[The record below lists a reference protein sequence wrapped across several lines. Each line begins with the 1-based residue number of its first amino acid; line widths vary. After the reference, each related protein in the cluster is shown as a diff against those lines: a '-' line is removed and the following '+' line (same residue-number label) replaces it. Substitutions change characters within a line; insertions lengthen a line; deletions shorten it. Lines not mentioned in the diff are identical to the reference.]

1 MTRIPSN
8 VILALAAAWS
18 LQSAAPTQAQ
28 ATAVYRCPGPP
39 VLYTDAL
46 TPEEARQRGC
56 RTIEGAPVTVI
67 QGARPRAAAPST
79 AKGGASGTS
88 ANGSASA
95 SSGADARVDPA
106 AQRLRDA
113 DARRILEAELRREED
128 KLSLQKREFNNGEPE
143 RRGDERNFQN
153 YLDRVAQMKAGI
165 ARTDSDIAALKREI
179 GKLPP

>member
-1 MTRIPSN
+1 MTRNPSN
-8 VILALAAAWS
+8 VILVLATAWS
-18 LQSAAPTQAQ
+18 LQAAAAPAQAQ
-28 ATAVYRCPGPP
+28 TAAVYRCPGPP

-46 TPEEARQRGC
+46 TPEEARDRGC

-67 QGARPRAAAPST
+67 QSSRPRAAALGAP
-79 AKGGASGTS
+79 KGGASVS
-88 ANGSASA
+88 GSASA
-95 SSGADARVDPA
+95 SGGTDNRVDPA

-128 KLSLQKREFNNGEPE
+128 KLALQKREFNNGEPE

-153 YLDRVAQMKAGI
+153 YLDRVAEMKAGM

-179 GKLPP
+179 GKLPQ

>member
-18 LQSAAPTQAQ
+18 LLAAAPAQAQ
-28 ATAVYRCPGPP
+28 AAAVYRCPGPP

-67 QGARPRAAAPST
+67 QGARPRAAAPAA
-79 AKGGASGTS
+79 AKGNASG
-88 ANGSASA
+88 ASA
-95 SSGADARVDPA
+95 SSSASSSGGADARVDPA

-128 KLSLQKREFNNGEPE
+128 KLALQKRDFNNGEPE

-153 YLDRVAQMKAGI
+153 YLDRVALMKAGI